1 MRLMRAA
8 LPQGERMLGSWDGTT
23 AVATVA
29 GSEFEDLPELLD
41 ACGGDAGAIAPG
53 AAVEVGDGEL
63 LSVAA
68 NPRKIVC
75 IGLNY
80 RLHAEESGAPLP
92 GAPILFPKWST
103 ALTGPYDEIPLPP
116 ESDRVDWE
124 SELTFVFG
132 RRCRRVREADAADV
146 VFGYTV
152 ANDVSMR
159 DYQFKTTQWAAG
171 KCWNRST
178 PVGPAIVTTAELGGV
193 EPNLAI
199 TGRLNGDLVQS
210 SRTDDLIFSVAA
222 LVEYLTTIMTMEP
235 GDLVLT
241 GTPSGVGQSSQP
253 PRFLAD
259 GDVFEAEIEGIGRLE
274 NRFVT
279 E

>member
-1 MRLMRAA
+1 VRLMRAA
-8 LPQGERMLGSWDGTT
+8 LPQGDRMLGSWDGTT
-23 AVATVA
+23 AVATV
-29 GSEFEDLPELLD
+29 GGREFDDLPELLE

-53 AAVEVGDGEL
+53 PAVEVSDEQL

-80 RLHAEESGAPLP
+80 RLHAEESGAALP
-92 GAPILFPKWST
+92 DAPILFPKWST
-103 ALTGPYDEIPLPP
+103 TLTGPFDEIPLPP

-159 DYQFKTTQWAAG
+159 DYQFKTTQWTAG

-178 PVGPAIVTTAELGGV
+178 PVGPAVVTADELGGV
-193 EPNLAI
+193 EPDLAI
-199 TGRLNGDLVQS
+199 TGTLNGAVVQS
-210 SRTDDLIFSVAA
+210 SRTNDLIFSVPA

-241 GTPSGVGQSSQP
+241 GTPSGVGQSSKP
-253 PRFLAD
+253 PRFLEN
-259 GDVFEAEIEGIGRLE
+259 GDLFEAEIEGIGRLE

>member
-8 LPQGERMLGSWDGTT
+8 LPQGERVVGSWNGMD
-23 AVATVA
+23 AVATV
-29 GSEFEDLPELLD
+29 GEREFEDLPDLLD
-41 ACGGDAGAIAPG
+41 ACGGDPSAIVPG
-53 AAVEVGDGEL
+53 AAVDVGERQL
-63 LSVAA
+63 LRVVE
-68 NPRKIVC
+68 NPRKVVC

-80 RLHAEESGAPLP
+80 RLHAEESGARLP
-92 GAPILFPKWST
+92 DVPILFPKWST
-103 ALTGPYDEIPLPP
+103 SLTGPYDEIPLPA
-116 ESDRVDWE
+116 ESDQVDWE
-124 SELTFVFG
+124 SELAFVFG

-159 DYQFKTTQWAAG
+159 DYQFKTNQWAAG
-171 KCWNRST
+171 KCWDHAT
-178 PVGPAIVTTAELGGV
+178 PVGPAIVTADEGAGV
-193 EPNLAI
+193 EPDLAI
-199 TGRLNGDLVQS
+199 TGRLNGTEVQS
-210 SRTDDLIFSVAA
+210 SRTNDLIFGIPQ

-241 GTPSGVGQSSQP
+241 GTPSGVGQSSNP

-259 GDVFEAEIEGIGRLE
+259 GDVFEVDIEGIGRLE
-274 NRFVT
+274 NRFRS

>member
-1 MRLMRAA
+1 VRLMRAA
-8 LPQGERMLGSWDGTT
+8 LPQGKRMLGTWDGTT

-29 GSEFEDLPELLD
+29 GSEFEDLPELLE

-53 AAVEVGDGEL
+53 AAADVGDEQL

-80 RLHAEESGAPLP
+80 RLHAEESGVPLP
-92 GAPILFPKWST
+92 DFPILFPKWST

-132 RRCRRVREADAADV
+132 RRCRRVREANAADV

-159 DYQFKTTQWAAG
+159 DFQFKTNQWAAG
-171 KCWNRST
+171 KTWDRAT
-178 PVGPAIVTTAELGGV
+178 PVGPAVVSASELGGA

-199 TGRLNGDLVQS
+199 TGRLNGEVVQN
-210 SRTDDLIFSVAA
+210 SRTDDLIFGIPQ

-253 PRFLAD
+253 PRFLGD
-259 GDVFEAEIEGIGRLE
+259 GDVFDVEIEGIGHIE

>member
-1 MRLMRAA
+1 
-8 LPQGERMLGSWDGTT
+8 MLGSWNGTT

-29 GSEFEDLPELLD
+29 GRDFDDLRELLE
-41 ACGGDAGAIAPG
+41 ACDGDAAAIAPG
-53 AAVEVGDGEL
+53 ATADVADEQL

-68 NPRKIVC
+68 NPRKIIC

-92 GAPILFPKWST
+92 EAPILFPKWST
-103 ALTGPYDEIPLPP
+103 SLTGPYDEIPLPP

-159 DYQFKTTQWAAG
+159 DYQFKTNQWAAG
-171 KCWNRST
+171 KCWDRAT
-178 PVGPAIVTTAELGGV
+178 PVGPVIVTADELGGV
-193 EPNLAI
+193 NPDLAI
-199 TGRLNGDLVQS
+199 TGRLNGAVVQS
-210 SRTDDLIFSVAA
+210 SRTNDLIFGIPQ

-241 GTPSGVGQSSQP
+241 GTPSGVGQSSNP
-253 PRFLAD
+253 PRFLGD
-259 GDVFEAEIEGIGRLE
+259 GDVYEVEIEGIGRLE
-274 NRFVT
+274 NRFRA

>member
-8 LPQGERMLGSWDGTT
+8 LPQGERVLGSFDGTT
-23 AVATVA
+23 AVATVS
-29 GSEFEDLPELLD
+29 GREFEDLPELLD
-41 ACGGDAGAIAPG
+41 ACAGDPAAIAPG
-53 AAVEVGDGEL
+53 QQVEVTDDEL
-63 LSVAA
+63 LGVPA

-80 RLHAEESGAPLP
+80 RLHAEESGMPLP
-92 GAPILFPKWST
+92 AAPMLFPKWATS
-103 ALTGPYDEIPLPP
+103 LTGPHDEIPLPP
-116 ESDRVDWE
+116 ESQQVDWE
-124 SELTFVFG
+124 SELAFVFS
-132 RRCRRVREADAADV
+132 RRCRRVRAEQAGDV
-146 VFGYTV
+146 VFGYTA

-159 DYQFKTTQWAAG
+159 DYQFHTTQFAPG
-171 KCWNRST
+171 KIWDRST
-178 PVGPAIVTTAELGGV
+178 PVGPVIVTADELGGT

-199 TGRLNGDLVQS
+199 TGRLNGDLLQD
-210 SRTDDLIFSVAA
+210 SRTDDLIFGIPQ

-241 GTPSGVGQSSQP
+241 GTPSGVGQSAKP

-259 GDVFEAEIEGIGRLE
+259 GDVYEVEIEGIGRLT
-274 NRFVT
+274 NRFRA